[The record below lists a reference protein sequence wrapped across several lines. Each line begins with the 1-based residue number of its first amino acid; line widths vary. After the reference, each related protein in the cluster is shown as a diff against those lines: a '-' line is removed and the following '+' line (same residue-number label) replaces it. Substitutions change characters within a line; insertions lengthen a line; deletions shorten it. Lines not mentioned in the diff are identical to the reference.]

1 MTCCN
6 SSNTNIGSS
15 PSSIK
20 WDVVRGDT
28 ASLLIEFLDDDEVT
42 YFDTTGWEYTSTVF
56 DPKTSEFYEL
66 EVTPDDGFVT
76 VIATPDITESWG
88 TGINPVVNELKFD
101 LQVVLPDDTTWTPI
115 IGVVRVLGDVTG
127 GSL

>member
-6 SSNTNIGSS
+6 TSNTNIGSS

-66 EVTPDDGFVT
+66 EVVADDGFVT

-88 TGINPVVNELKFD
+88 TGITSVVNELRFD

-115 IGVVRVLGDVTG
+115 LGVVKVL
-127 GSL
+127 

>member
-6 SSNTNIGSS
+6 TSNTNIGSS

-66 EVTPDDGFVT
+66 EVVAGDGFVT

-88 TGINPVVNELKFD
+88 TGITSVVNELRFD

-115 IGVVRVLGDVTG
+115 IGVVKVLGDVTG

>member
-6 SSNTNIGSS
+6 TSNTNIGSS

-66 EVTPDDGFVT
+66 EVVADDGFVT

-88 TGINPVVNELKFD
+88 TGITSVVNELRFD

-115 IGVVRVLGDVTG
+115 IGVVKVLGDVTG

>member
-15 PSSIK
+15 PASVK

-66 EVTPDDGFVT
+66 EVVADDGFVT
-76 VIATPDITESWG
+76 VIATPDITEAWG
-88 TGINPVVNELKFD
+88 TGINSVLNELKFD

-115 IGVVRVLGDVTG
+115 IGVVKVLGDVTG